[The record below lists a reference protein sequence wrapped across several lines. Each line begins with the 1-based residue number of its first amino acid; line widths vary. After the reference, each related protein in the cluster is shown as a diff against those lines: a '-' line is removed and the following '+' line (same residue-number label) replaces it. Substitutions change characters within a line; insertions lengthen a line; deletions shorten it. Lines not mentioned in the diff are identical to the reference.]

1 MSSDDDHLDTTGQQI
16 VDEAQEQVDSM
27 QEEEEDE
34 EEEGFEGGN
43 YGMEGMG
50 ESALGEASKIYQ
62 FLKFFFILC
71 SLELSSLGTHPIYS
85 RDIPTFYRRI
95 D

>member
-1 MSSDDDHLDTTGQQI
+1 MSSDDDHLDTTGQQN
-16 VDEAQEQVDSM
+16 VDEAQADSM

-50 ESALGEASKIYQ
+50 ESAFGEAGN
-62 FLKFFFILC
+62 FV
-71 SLELSSLGTHPIYS
+71 
-85 RDIPTFYRRI
+85 
-95 D
+95 

>member
-43 YGMEGMG
+43 YGVEGMG
-50 ESALGEASKIYQ
+50 EAAFGEAGN
-62 FLKFFFILC
+62 F
-71 SLELSSLGTHPIYS
+71 
-85 RDIPTFYRRI
+85 
-95 D
+95 